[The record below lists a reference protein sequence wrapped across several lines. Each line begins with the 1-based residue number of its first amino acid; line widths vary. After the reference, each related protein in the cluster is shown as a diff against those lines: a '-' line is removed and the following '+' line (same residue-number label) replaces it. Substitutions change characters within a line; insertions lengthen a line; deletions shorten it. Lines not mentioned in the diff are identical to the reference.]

1 LKNTKIKR
9 IGLIANT
16 EKDSSRALAQ
26 KAAALLTSN
35 GQKVFSDESTARF
48 ARLKCPVFKNPAA
61 LSQAVDLLL
70 VFGGDG
76 TILRVVRE
84 INGSNTPILGINAG
98 RLGFLTA
105 VPAKDLPA
113 ALEKIRAG
121 EFTIESRSLINASC
135 ERATDC
141 IDHSALNDIVISRGA
156 ISRMIELDV
165 SVNGET
171 VTRYRCDGLIIST
184 PTGSTAYSLSAGGAI
199 ISPSADVFAI
209 TPICPHT
216 LSNRSV
222 IVSLDSI
229 ISVKVL
235 SEKVETTITTDGQTQ
250 SDLGAGDVVV
260 MRRSKRAVRLIHLG
274 GSSFF
279 ETVRRKL
286 HWSGSN
292 V

>member
-1 LKNTKIKR
+1 MKR
-9 IGLIANT
+9 IGLIANA
-16 EKDSSRALAQ
+16 EKISSRTLAQ
-26 KAAALLTSN
+26 KAAALITKAGLN
-35 GQKVFSDESTARF
+35 VFSERSTIQF
-48 ARLKCPVFKNPAA
+48 AGLKCPTFETPRDLARH
-61 LSQAVDLLL
+61 VDVLL

-84 INGSNTPILGINAG
+84 IDGSHTPILGINAG

-105 VPAKDLPA
+105 IPASDLA
-113 ALEKIRAG
+113 VALKKIQRG
-121 EFTIESRSLINASC
+121 DFTIEKRSLID
-135 ERATDC
+135 ATCNHGTNC
-141 IDHSALNDIVISRGA
+141 ISQTALNDVVISRGA
-156 ISRMIELDV
+156 VSRMIELEV
-165 SVNGET
+165 SVNGEA

-222 IVSLDSI
+222 IISLDSV
-229 ISVKVL
+229 ISVRVI
-235 SEKVETTITTDGQTQ
+235 SERVETTLTTDGQSQTN
-250 SDLGAGDVVV
+250 LGAGDVVV
-260 MRRSKRAVRLIHLG
+260 MRRSKRAVRLLHLG

>member
-1 LKNTKIKR
+1 MKR
-9 IGLIANT
+9 IGLIANA
-16 EKDSSRALAQ
+16 EKSSGRALAQ
-26 KAAALLTSN
+26 KAAALIKKA
-35 GQKVFSDESTARF
+35 GQQVFSDRSTGQF
-48 ARLKCPVFKNPAA
+48 AGLKCPLFDTAGNLAEN
-61 LSQAVDLLL
+61 VDLLL

-84 INGSNTPILGINAG
+84 IDGSHTPVLGINAG

-105 VPAKDLPA
+105 VPANDLSA
-113 ALEKIRAG
+113 ALKKIRTGA
-121 EFTIESRSLINASC
+121 FTIEKRPLIDASC
-135 ERATDC
+135 ERGTGC
-141 IDHSALNDIVISRGA
+141 IDHTALNDVVISRGSV
-156 ISRMIELDV
+156 SRMIELEV
-165 SVNGET
+165 SVNNEA

-222 IVSLDSI
+222 IVSLDSQ

-235 SEKVETTITTDGQTQ
+235 SEKVETTLTTDGQLQTN
-250 SDLGAGDVVV
+250 LGAGDVVV
-260 MRRSKRAVRLIHLG
+260 MRRSQRTVRLLHPS